1 MAIFSRLNRVI
12 KSNLNALIDQAEDPD
27 KMIGQTVTDM
37 KSALKRARKDLIEAL
52 GSAKRLDKK
61 ERALEQ
67 EAVDWEQKAILA
79 LEQDDDDL
87 AREALRR
94 KARALR
100 DAKEV
105 RARALRDAKEVRAR
119 AAAQATAADAM
130 KAQLERIEEK
140 LDDLKARQKTLAAQ
154 VRQART
160 QRPDPELTSG
170 DRLGGGAFTDLER
183 MADQIDQLDAEVEAH
198 ELLEDPKH
206 AAMDARFRAL
216 ESEEG
221 EDDVDDELAALKAKL
236 GG

>member
-1 MAIFSRLNRVI
+1 MGIFSRLNRVI

-61 ERALEQ
+61 ERDLEQ
-67 EAVDWEQKAILA
+67 EAVDWEGKAILA

-94 KARALR
+94 KARALKE
-100 DAKEV
+100 AKN
-105 RARALRDAKEVRAR
+105 VRAR

-130 KAQLERIEEK
+130 KAQLERIEDK

-154 VRQART
+154 VRKART
-160 QRPDPELTSG
+160 QQRDPELTSG
-170 DRLGGGAFTDLER
+170 DRLGGGAFADLEH
-183 MADQIDQLDAEVEAH
+183 MAEQIDQLDAEVEAH
-198 ELLEDPKH
+198 DLLEDPKR
-206 AAMDARFRAL
+206 ADIDARFRAL

>member
-1 MAIFSRLNRVI
+1 MGIFSRLNRVI
-12 KSNLNALIDQAEDPD
+12 KSNLNALIEQAEDPD

-61 ERALEQ
+61 ERDLEQ

-94 KARALR
+94 KARAVR
-100 DAKEV
+100 EAKN
-105 RARALRDAKEVRAR
+105 ARAQ

-160 QRPDPELTSG
+160 QQPDPELTSG
-170 DRLGGGAFTDLER
+170 DRLGGGAFADLER

-198 ELLEDPKH
+198 EVLEDPKRE
-206 AAMDARFRAL
+206 AMDARFRAL